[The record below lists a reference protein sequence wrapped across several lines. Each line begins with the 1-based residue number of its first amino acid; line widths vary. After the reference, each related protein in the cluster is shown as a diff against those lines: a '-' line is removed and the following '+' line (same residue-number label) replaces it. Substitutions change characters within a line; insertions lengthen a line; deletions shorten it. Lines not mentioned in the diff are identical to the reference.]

1 MLAVCI
7 LVASPWLSNLVD
19 NFRVGRTEDISLV
32 YNSAITMVWNTGLV
46 VLWIAAILSIYTGK
60 KSLTKKTATKTVTL
74 EET

>member
-7 LVASPWLSNLVD
+7 LIASPWLSNLLD
-19 NFRVGRTEDISLV
+19 NFLASRAEDISQV

-60 KSLTKKTATKTVTL
+60 NVLKTMTATR
-74 EET
+74 EETET